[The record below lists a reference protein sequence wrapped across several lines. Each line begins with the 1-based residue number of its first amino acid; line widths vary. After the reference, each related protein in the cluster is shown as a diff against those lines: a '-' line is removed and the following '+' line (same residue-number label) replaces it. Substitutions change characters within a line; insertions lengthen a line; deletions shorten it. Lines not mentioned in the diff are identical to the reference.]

1 VRQLRPPRL
10 DLRARVVLFCSAV
23 AICALLLLGLSLRAV
38 LARSL
43 YGQQHSMASRQVKA
57 IAAQGTSDLVDL
69 LDTQPPLSG
78 EPELQQKLINQL
90 NTASSGA
97 SSGGSPP
104 FNAVIVRDSDLTTS
118 SDPTGRYS
126 IAQVPPKLVRQVPT
140 HAGPVFAY
148 IDSPVGSGRVL
159 VVGIPIKAPPKPPLR
174 STPKNIEAYFFYPL
188 TFQEQ
193 VLKRASDFMLVVGIG
208 LLAAVVVI
216 AALAIG
222 RVLRPIQRAR
232 DVAEEIAAGNLEARI
247 PHANAADDFGRL
259 AESFNRMTDN
269 LAQKI
274 GELEHVSSLQARFVS
289 DVSHELRTP
298 LATVRMAA
306 DYIHAARTGLPADA
320 QRAAVLLERELE
332 RFENL
337 LEDLLEISRFDAGVV
352 RLEPVEVDIGHLL
365 DEVIDALDP
374 IAHGR
379 KVDVALKVDR
389 EAGSPLVPADPRRLD
404 RVFSNLV
411 KNAVEH
417 TSEGAVRV
425 SAARHGEDVVV
436 KVEDEGEGIPAE
448 DLPHIFERFYRADAH
463 RARTLGGTGLGLAIA
478 LENVHLHGG
487 SIDVS
492 SEVGE
497 GSVFTVVLPAAKPQ
511 PASSNGDAPEQPKR
525 EPEGSPAA

>member
-1 VRQLRPPRL
+1 M
-10 DLRARVVLFCSAV
+10 LFCSAV
-23 AICALLLLGLSLRAV
+23 AVCALLLLGLSLRAV
-38 LARSL
+38 VARSL
-43 YGQQHSMASRQVKA
+43 YGQQHSLAHRQA
-57 IAAQGTSDLVDL
+57 RTLAAQESKYLDNL
-69 LDTQPPLSG
+69 LTITPPL
-78 EPELQQKLINQL
+78 PDDALQGQLISNL
-90 NTASSGA
+90 TTISN
-97 SSGGSPP
+97 GGPLP
-104 FNAVIVRDSDLTTS
+104 FNAVIIHDADATTPSDS
-118 SDPTGRYS
+118 RYTL
-126 IAQVPPKLVRQVPT
+126 ADVPARLLARVAAATPGEPVSTYVNSP
-140 HAGPVFAY
+140 AGP
-148 IDSPVGSGRVL
+148 GRML
-159 VVGIPIKAPPKPPLR
+159 VVGITIKAAKAPAQSR
-174 STPKNIEAYFFYPL
+174 HSSVQVYFFYSL

-193 VLKRASDFMLVVGIG
+193 VLKRATTLMLLVGGG

-216 AALAIG
+216 AGLAMG
-222 RVLRPIQRAR
+222 RVLRPIRQAR

-247 PHANAADDFGRL
+247 PHATANDDFGRL

-274 GELEHVSSLQARFVS
+274 GELENVSSLQARFVS

-379 KVDVALKVDR
+379 KVDVALEVDR
-389 EAGSPLVPADPRRLD
+389 KAGAPLVPADPRRLD

-417 TSEGAVRV
+417 TSEGSVRV
-425 SAARHGEDVVV
+425 SAARHGDKVIV
-436 KVEDEGEGIPAE
+436 KVEDEGEGIPPE

-487 SIDVS
+487 SIEVD
-492 SEVGE
+492 SEVGK
-497 GSVFTVVLPAAKPQ
+497 GSVFTVVLPAVKSQPSPSDGSDGEAAEPQ
-511 PASSNGDAPEQPKR
+511 PDQ
-525 EPEGSPAA
+525 EPEVTVSG